1 MKTKF
6 FFLCKTTKI
15 QPFCFIKSHDQTFLA
30 GRCLTEKYKELGAG
44 PQPSF
49 FKFSWRG
56 KNQTVF
62 CSLGLHLWVLGL
74 YWVFTCGPNYYDHAH
89 KVYSD
94 ETCLWCLFW
103 LSNCEHW
110 TEKKYQK
117 ILFRFFQF
125 FFAILFCKRYRL
137 RFAIVYWL
145 KWKTTALCV
154 FFRRMT
160 AS

>member
-6 FFLCKTTKI
+6 FSLCKTTKI

-30 GRCLTEKYKELGAG
+30 GRCLAEKYKEPGAG

-49 FKFSWRG
+49 SSFHLDANIKLFSVR
-56 KNQTVF
+56 
-62 CSLGLHLWVLGL
+62 WVL
-74 YWVFTCGPNYYDHAH
+74 TCGPYYYDHAH
-89 KVYSD
+89 NLFSD

-160 AS
+160 TS